1 MVFLLFLFVC
11 FCIAHLLSNYKHNTH
26 MYLNTFC
33 VQCCYSTETTVCFK
47 WKPSY
52 NFRPSVCSF
61 RKWGLI
67 QWDTRLWLPLYV
79 LVVGCLLSPW
89 SPAIMLITPT
99 SSPLLHSHPSFFFS
113 STASV
118 GNEVS
123 HPAEQL
129 GVIQNWGLFSF
140 APSPA
145 GPGQLICFRSQLC
158 VQSTVCSQQGAWRP
172 AFVSTILLWTLYV
185 CAPAYT
191 HYVLQQVAVTF
202 VLGLVFLLRMRGVER
217 RMNRNCCEK
226 LI

>member
-1 MVFLLFLFVC
+1 MFFSQMRFDTVR
-11 FCIAHLLSNYKHNTH
+11 
-26 MYLNTFC
+26 
-33 VQCCYSTETTVCFK
+33 YSIMASSLC
-47 WKPSY
+47 
-52 NFRPSVCSF
+52 
-61 RKWGLI
+61 
-67 QWDTRLWLPLYV
+67 
-79 LVVGCLLSPW
+79 VGCGLFIVTLVSSNHAHHPHQQ
-89 SPAIMLITPT
+89 SSVTL
-99 SSPLLHSHPSFFFS
+99 SPLLFS
-113 STASV
+113 SPASV

-129 GVIQNWGLFSF
+129 GIIQNWGLFSF

-158 VQSTVCSQQGAWRP
+158 VQSTVCSQQRAWRP
-172 AFVSTILLWTLYV
+172 AFVSAILLWTLYA
-185 CAPAYT
+185 CAPVYT